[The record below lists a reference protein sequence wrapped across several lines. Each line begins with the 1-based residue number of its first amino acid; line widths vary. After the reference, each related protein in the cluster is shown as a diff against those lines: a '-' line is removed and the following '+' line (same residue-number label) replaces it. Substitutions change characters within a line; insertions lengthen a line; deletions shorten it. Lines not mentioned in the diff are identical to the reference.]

1 MRTFDRTAIPSMRM
15 RIAWHAIA
23 AALSLACATAGAIGA
38 EPSIAVVVGKAM
50 APNAPLTTTMVVGI
64 FARKRQLW
72 DDRTAIVPVNL
83 PAAHPLRR
91 AFSLWVFKRTPED
104 MQGFWADQYFHG
116 VQPPPVLASEEAVL
130 RFLAS
135 TPGSIGYVSMCSVDK
150 RVEVVAVI
158 ADPEGSAA
166 CPR

>member
-1 MRTFDRTAIPSMRM
+1 MLIGWRNITA
-15 RIAWHAIA
+15 AIA
-23 AALSLACATAGAIGA
+23 LACATGAVIGA
-38 EPSIAVVVGKAM
+38 QPSIAVVVGKTM
-50 APNAPLTTTMVVGI
+50 APTMALSPAMVVGI

-72 DDRTAIVPVNL
+72 DDRAAIVPVNL

-91 AFSLWVFKRTPED
+91 AFSLWLFKRTPED
-104 MQGFWADQYFHG
+104 MQGYWADQYFHG

-130 RFLAS
+130 RFVAS
-135 TPGSIGYVSMCSVDK
+135 TPGSIGYVSICSIDK

-158 ADPEGSAA
+158 ADPEGTAS